1 MYKWAH
7 SFWWLHNIFRME
19 ILSFITSILQLM
31 DAMDW
36 MFMSPLK
43 FICWNP
49 NGECDGIWRWYLG
62 RYLGHEGGVFTN
74 GISDL
79 IQEKSQRASLP
90 PPPLEREDSQQCQRQ
105 LSPDTPTG
113 GALILNFNPSWT
125 IRHECLLFISH
136 TPDGISLQQPSR
148 LTMDTV
154 FSKSIWSELNTS
166 EFLRYYMNQTT
177 FSITI
182 GNTLKPLLN
191 VESEDRSRKR
201 HSVVSVML
209 EIKIIRQKKL
219 STSGHG
225 WAWKQTSHQIFAL
238 HGSFEVLSALNTL
251 PSTVENPK
259 PVVLWHSLLL
269 LFHLRI
275 SLFLWDVLSNV
286 HSSPSCVSG
295 IVLIL

>member
-62 RYLGHEGGVFTN
+62 RYLGHEGGVLTN

-166 EFLRYYMNQTT
+166 EFLRYY
-177 FSITI
+177 I
-182 GNTLKPLLN
+182 
-191 VESEDRSRKR
+191 
-201 HSVVSVML
+201 
-209 EIKIIRQKKL
+209 IKQHFL
-219 STSGHG
+219 S
-225 WAWKQTSHQIFAL
+225 L
-238 HGSFEVLSALNTL
+238 
-251 PSTVENPK
+251 
-259 PVVLWHSLLL
+259 
-269 LFHLRI
+269 
-275 SLFLWDVLSNV
+275 
-286 HSSPSCVSG
+286 
-295 IVLIL
+295 